1 MPPEPTSPAVKLP
14 FAKIVETAPAAKRVK
29 SQTLYATLPLAPMKA
44 ITMHAPACVP
54 VLSSAVLG
62 MLLNRRVV
70 AHCVFATE
78 ACLIGGTFSSALLGS
93 LLDDAIGVS
102 AALSFPVVLAA
113 IASTAM
119 GLLAAS

>member
-1 MPPEPTSPAVKLP
+1 
-14 FAKIVETAPAAKRVK
+14 
-29 SQTLYATLPLAPMKA
+29 
-44 ITMHAPACVP
+44 MHSKGRQ
-54 VLSSAVLG
+54 LGLERSTAVLG

-78 ACLIGGTFSSALLGS
+78 ACMLGGTFSSALLGS

-113 IASTAM
+113 IASLLM
-119 GLLAAS
+119 GLLAGTCLANSRIGSWSRAERSWQGLDACSCVNG

>member
-1 MPPEPTSPAVKLP
+1 MLVA
-14 FAKIVETAPAAKRVK
+14 FALLGTGNCMLVNRCGA
-29 SQTLYATLPLAPMKA
+29 LL
-44 ITMHAPACVP
+44 
-54 VLSSAVLG
+54 LSSAVLG

-78 ACLIGGTFSSALLGS
+78 ACMIGGTFSSALLGS

-113 IASTAM
+113 IACLLM
-119 GLLAAS
+119 GLLAGSMHGWAF